1 MRVRDALTF
10 AARLF
15 RSGYR
20 SAEAAAL
27 FALAREHYRLLAKIA
42 RIRDDRNAWRLQSAR
57 HPRCT
62 CASCRQSDGPAL
74 DTTTHH
80 D

>member
-20 SAEAAAL
+20 SDEAAAL

-42 RIRDDRNAWRLQSAR
+42 RIRDDRNAWREQAIEEKRRNQSANDS
-57 HPRCT
+57 P
-62 CASCRQSDGPAL
+62 AS
-74 DTTTHH
+74 
-80 D
+80 

>member
-1 MRVRDALTF
+1 MRVRDALTY

-20 SAEAAAL
+20 SDEAAAL

-42 RIRDDRNAWRLQSAR
+42 RIREDRNAWRRQSAR
-57 HPRCT
+57 RPRCT

>member
-20 SAEAAAL
+20 SDEAAAL

-42 RIRDDRNAWRLQSAR
+42 RIRDDRNAWRRQSAD

-62 CASCRQSDGPAL
+62 CASCRQSAGPAL

>member
-42 RIRDDRNAWRLQSAR
+42 RIRDDRNAWRRQSVDR
-57 HPRCT
+57 QRCN
-62 CASCRQSDGPAL
+62 CASGQSDGPAL

>member
-15 RSGYR
+15 RSGHR
-20 SAEAAAL
+20 SDEAAAL

-42 RIRDDRNAWRLQSAR
+42 RIREDRAAWRGQSIDKPVRGALPPQSA
-57 HPRCT
+57 
-62 CASCRQSDGPAL
+62 GPEL

>member
-42 RIRDDRNAWRLQSAR
+42 RIRDDRNAWRRQSVDR
-57 HPRCT
+57 QRCN
-62 CASCRQSDGPAL
+62 CASCQSDGPAL